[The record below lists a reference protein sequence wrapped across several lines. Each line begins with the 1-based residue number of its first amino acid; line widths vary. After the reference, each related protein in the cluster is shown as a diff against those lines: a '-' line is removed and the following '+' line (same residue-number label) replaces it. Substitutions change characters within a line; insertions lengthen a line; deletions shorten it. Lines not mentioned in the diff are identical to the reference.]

1 MTARGSRPGH
11 RIVRRRHHNYNI
23 LNNMKT
29 IAITIDDVTLA
40 LLDELSSGQPA
51 RKRSALVR
59 AALREYAERER
70 RRVTEQREGEVFR
83 KNRTQ
88 LTRQA
93 RALIRE
99 QARS

>member
-1 MTARGSRPGH
+1 
-11 RIVRRRHHNYNI
+11 
-23 LNNMKT
+23 MKT
-29 IAITIDDVTLA
+29 IAITIDDATVA
-40 LLDELSSGQPA
+40 LLDELSAGQPA

-59 AALREYAERER
+59 AALREFAERER

-88 LTRQA
+88 LAREA

-99 QARS
+99 QGRS